1 MATRPLKVE
10 PRQWW
15 AWFIVAGA
23 GVAGLWF
30 GYDFGRQVSG
40 MGLGL
45 LMAANGAVF
54 ASLLASAVV
63 DRLFRANKSGRDR
76 A

>member
-1 MATRPLKVE
+1 MATGTRRPA

-15 AWFIVAGA
+15 AWLVVALA
-23 GVAGLWF
+23 GVVGLWF

-63 DRLFRANKSGRDR
+63 DRLLRPKKSGRAED
-76 A
+76 

>member
-1 MATRPLKVE
+1 MPTRPLKAE
-10 PRQWW
+10 PRHWW
-15 AWFIVAGA
+15 AWLVVALAGA
-23 GVAGLWF
+23 VGLWL

-63 DRLFRANKSGRDR
+63 DRLGRAKKGGREGD
-76 A
+76 

>member
-1 MATRPLKVE
+1 MPTRALEVE

-15 AWFIVAGA
+15 AWLVVALA

-45 LMAANGAVF
+45 LMAANGGVF

-63 DRLFRANKSGRDR
+63 DRVFRPRKSGREED
-76 A
+76 

>member
-15 AWFIVAGA
+15 AWLIVALA

-63 DRLFRANKSGRDR
+63 DRLFRPTKGGREEG
-76 A
+76 

>member
-1 MATRPLKVE
+1 MPTRALKVE
-10 PRQWW
+10 ARQWW
-15 AWFIVAGA
+15 AWLVVALA

-63 DRLFRANKSGRDR
+63 DRLFRPRKSGREEG
-76 A
+76 

>member
-1 MATRPLKVE
+1 MPTRALKVE

-15 AWFIVAGA
+15 AWLVVALA

-54 ASLLASAVV
+54 AALLASAVV
-63 DRLFRANKSGRDR
+63 DRLFRPRKSGREE

>member
-1 MATRPLKVE
+1 
-10 PRQWW
+10 
-15 AWFIVAGA
+15 
-23 GVAGLWF
+23 
-30 GYDFGRQVSG
+30 

-63 DRLFRANKSGRDR
+63 DRLFRPKRSGREEG
-76 A
+76 

>member
-1 MATRPLKVE
+1 MATRPLEVE

-15 AWFIVAGA
+15 AWLAVALA

-30 GYDFGRQVSG
+30 GYDFGAQVSG

-63 DRLFRANKSGRDR
+63 DRLFRPRKSGREED
-76 A
+76 

>member
-1 MATRPLKVE
+1 MPTRALKVE
-10 PRQWW
+10 ARRWW
-15 AWFIVAGA
+15 AWLVVALA

-63 DRLFRANKSGRDR
+63 DRLGRAKKSGREGD
-76 A
+76 

>member
-1 MATRPLKVE
+1 MPTRALKVE

-15 AWFIVAGA
+15 AWLVVALA

-63 DRLFRANKSGRDR
+63 DWLFRPKKNGREEG
-76 A
+76 

>member
-1 MATRPLKVE
+1 MVTRPLKVDA
-10 PRQWW
+10 RRWW
-15 AWFIVAGA
+15 AWLVVALA
-23 GVAGLWF
+23 GMAGLWF

-54 ASLLASAVV
+54 ASLLASALV
-63 DRLFRANKSGRDR
+63 DRLFRPRKSGREDG
-76 A
+76 

>member
-1 MATRPLKVE
+1 MTTG
-10 PRQWW
+10 PRKPGPGRWW
-15 AWFIVAGA
+15 AWLVVALA
-23 GVAGLWF
+23 GVVGLWF

-63 DRLFRANKSGRDR
+63 DRLGRAKKSGREGD
-76 A
+76 